1 MDCMERYEQILGY
14 SVQHILER
22 IERYTEKIPFSSCHY
37 WVGALSRKNGYAAF
51 RIREKGNRDNL
62 RTFRVHRLIYE
73 LKVGS
78 ISGKHVLH
86 SCDNP
91 QCINPEHLHLG
102 THQDNMREMAER
114 KRCKSGSS
122 HKSARL
128 TEHNVKEIRSLY
140 ASGKYTT
147 RGLGLLFNVDGKHI
161 WNIVNGK
168 KWKNV
173 I

>member
-1 MDCMERYEQILGY
+1 MERDKQILGY
-14 SVQHILER
+14 SVKHILER
-22 IERYTEKIPFSSCHY
+22 IERYTEKVPFSDCHY
-37 WVGALSRKNGYAAF
+37 WIGALSRKNGYAAF

-73 LKVGS
+73 LKVGD
-78 ISGKHVLH
+78 INGKHVLH

-91 QCINPEHLHLG
+91 QCINPDHLHLG
-102 THQDNMREMAER
+102 THQDNMKEMIER
-114 KRCKSGSS
+114 KRHAFGLR
-122 HKSARL
+122 HGAVRM
-128 TEHNVKEIRSLY
+128 TENNVREIRSLY

-161 WNIVNGK
+161 WNIVNGR
-168 KWKNV
+168 KWKSV

>member
-1 MDCMERYEQILGY
+1 MRKYEQILGY
-14 SVQHILER
+14 PVAHILER
-22 IERYTEKIPFSSCHY
+22 IERYTEKIPFSDCHY
-37 WVGALSRKNGYAAF
+37 WTGGLSRKNGYAAF
-51 RIREKGNRDNL
+51 HIREKGNRDNHKS
-62 RTFRVHRLIYE
+62 FRVHRLIYE
-73 LKVGS
+73 LKIGS

-91 QCINPEHLHLG
+91 QCINPDHLHLG
-102 THQDNMREMAER
+102 THQDNMNEMVER
-114 KRCKSGSS
+114 KRNAFGSRAGS
-122 HKSARL
+122 VRM
-128 TEHNVKEIRSLY
+128 TEHHVREIRNLY

-168 KWKNV
+168 KWKSV